1 MCKITIW
8 RERNLVGWIILKGK
22 RKKIWEELTRKKQLE
37 IIENLE
43 RVHWF
48 LCDHIKEENK
58 QKSN

>member
-1 MCKITIW
+1 MNKITIW
-8 RERNLVGWIILKGK
+8 RERMNVGWIIRKGK
-22 RKKIWEELTRKKQLE
+22 RNKIWEELTRKEQLE
-37 IIENLE
+37 IIENME